1 MSKNKNLNKKVLVS
15 ENEEVSDTMISTDD
29 GMLNPA
35 KEEKNVKVEN
45 KQKNKDSKDIKT
57 KKEKKPKDKKLRR
70 KARET
75 VSELKKVAWPSF
87 GEVCKKTGVVLSV
100 VIIFGLVLFGL
111 DTLLGYLFGLL
122 T

>member
-75 VSELKKVAWPSF
+75 VSELKKVTWPSF